1 MTVRP
6 SPCRQ
11 PSQKTEAAI
20 GSEVSGTSSAGRLGS
35 PTRWRAEVLLVAGVS
50 LGQSAVYA
58 VVRLADMLTRAP
70 LKDSTAGLNHSQST
84 REVFDLVYQLL
95 GIGFTL
101 VPVALALYLMWL
113 DGQGSVLERLGLG
126 RGVGR
131 GGSGRGGAGPDAGCG
146 AGPDAGCDARGGG
159 TASDG
164 VLRDGAR
171 RAAWGDAWRAVGLF
185 VLIGAGTLVVYAAGR
200 ALGVTAQISTNNLN
214 AAWWT
219 VPVLLL
225 QAVKNGVLEEVLL
238 LGFFWDRLEK
248 LRWSPWAII
257 VGLAVF
263 RGSYH
268 LYQGFGP
275 FVGNVLMGLIFGWL
289 YMRRR
294 RVMPFVG
301 AHFLLDAVGF
311 LVPGILRG

>member
-1 MTVRP
+1 MI
-6 SPCRQ
+6 S
-11 PSQKTEAAI
+11 
-20 GSEVSGTSSAGRLGS
+20 SEVSGASYPGRLTS
-35 PTRWRAEVLLVAGVS
+35 PARWRAEVLLVAGVS

-113 DGQGSVLERLGLG
+113 DGQGSVRGRLGLG
-126 RGVGR
+126 RGVDPDAGR
-131 GGSGRGGAGPDAGCG
+131 GAGRGGAGPDAGCG

>member
-1 MTVRP
+1 M
-6 SPCRQ
+6 
-11 PSQKTEAAI
+11 
-20 GSEVSGTSSAGRLGS
+20 
-35 PTRWRAEVLLVAGVS
+35 LLVAGVS

>member
-1 MTVRP
+1 MI
-6 SPCRQ
+6 S
-11 PSQKTEAAI
+11 
-20 GSEVSGTSSAGRLGS
+20 SEVSGTSSPGRLTS
-35 PTRWRAEVLLVAGVS
+35 PTRWRTEVLLVAGVS

-84 REVFDLVYQLL
+84 RAVVDLVYQLL

-113 DGQGSVLERLGLG
+113 DGQGSVRERLGLG

-131 GGSGRGGAGPDAGCG
+131 GSGGGLGSGGGFGAG
-146 AGPDAGCDARGGG
+146 
-159 TASDG
+159 
-164 VLRDGAR
+164 R
-171 RAAWGDAWRAVGLF
+171 REAWGDAWRAVALF

-289 YMRRR
+289 YTRRR

>member
-1 MTVRP
+1 M
-6 SPCRQ
+6 
-11 PSQKTEAAI
+11 
-20 GSEVSGTSSAGRLGS
+20 
-35 PTRWRAEVLLVAGVS
+35 LLVAGVS

-131 GGSGRGGAGPDAGCG
+131 GAGCGAGPDAGCG
-146 AGPDAGCDARGGG
+146 VDPDAGCDARGGG

-301 AHFLLDAVGF
+301 VHFLLDAVGF
-311 LVPGILRG
+311 LAPGILRG

>member
-1 MTVRP
+1 MI
-6 SPCRQ
+6 S
-11 PSQKTEAAI
+11 
-20 GSEVSGTSSAGRLGS
+20 GEVSGASYPGRLTS
-35 PTRWRAEVLLVAGVS
+35 PARWRAEVLLVAGVS

-131 GGSGRGGAGPDAGCG
+131 GGAGPDAGRG
-146 AGPDAGCDARGGG
+146 VDPDAGRSAGPDAGCDARGGG

>member
-1 MTVRP
+1 M
-6 SPCRQ
+6 
-11 PSQKTEAAI
+11 
-20 GSEVSGTSSAGRLGS
+20 
-35 PTRWRAEVLLVAGVS
+35 LLVAGVS

-58 VVRLADMLTRAP
+58 GVRLADMLTRAP
-70 LKDSTAGLNHSQST
+70 LKDSTASLNNSQST
-84 REVFDLVYQLL
+84 RAVFDLVYQLL

-113 DGQGSVLERLGLG
+113 DGQGSVRERLGLE
-126 RGVGR
+126 RGF
-131 GGSGRGGAGPDAGCG
+131 GGAESDVPVRAGW
-146 AGPDAGCDARGGG
+146 RE
-159 TASDG
+159 
-164 VLRDGAR
+164 
-171 RAAWGDAWRAVGLF
+171 AWGDVWRAVALF
-185 VLIGAGTLVVYAAGR
+185 ALIGAGTLAVYAAGR

>member
-1 MTVRP
+1 MI
-6 SPCRQ
+6 S
-11 PSQKTEAAI
+11 
-20 GSEVSGTSSAGRLGS
+20 GEVSGASYPARLTSPA
-35 PTRWRAEVLLVAGVS
+35 RWRAEVLLVAGVS

-84 REVFDLVYQLL
+84 RAVFDLVYQLL

-131 GGSGRGGAGPDAGCG
+131 GGAGRGGAGPDAGCG

>member
-1 MTVRP
+1 M
-6 SPCRQ
+6 
-11 PSQKTEAAI
+11 
-20 GSEVSGTSSAGRLGS
+20 
-35 PTRWRAEVLLVAGVS
+35 LLVAGVS

-58 VVRLADMLTRAP
+58 AVRLADMLTRAP
-70 LKDSTAGLNHSQST
+70 LKDSTASLNNSQST
-84 REVFDLVYQLL
+84 RAVFDLVYQLL

-113 DGQGSVLERLGLG
+113 DGQGSVRERLGLG
-126 RGVGR
+126 RASGR
-131 GGSGRGGAGPDAGCG
+131 DAGRGGAGFGGAVRAG
-146 AGPDAGCDARGGG
+146 
-159 TASDG
+159 
-164 VLRDGAR
+164 R
-171 RAAWGDAWRAVGLF
+171 RAAWGDAWRAVALF
-185 VLIGAGTLVVYAAGR
+185 VLIGAGTLAVYAAGR

-311 LVPGILRG
+311 LAPGILRG

>member
-1 MTVRP
+1 MI
-6 SPCRQ
+6 S
-11 PSQKTEAAI
+11 
-20 GSEVSGTSSAGRLGS
+20 GEVSGASYPGRLTS
-35 PTRWRAEVLLVAGVS
+35 PARWRAEVLLVAGVS

-84 REVFDLVYQLL
+84 RAVFDLVYQLL

-131 GGSGRGGAGPDAGCG
+131 GGAGPDAGCGPGPDAGCG
-146 AGPDAGCDARGGG
+146 AGPAAGCGAGPAAGCDARGGG

-185 VLIGAGTLVVYAAGR
+185 VLIGAGTLVVYTAGR

>member
-1 MTVRP
+1 M
-6 SPCRQ
+6 
-11 PSQKTEAAI
+11 
-20 GSEVSGTSSAGRLGS
+20 SGASYPGRLTS
-35 PTRWRAEVLLVAGVS
+35 PARWRAEVLLVAGVS

-131 GGSGRGGAGPDAGCG
+131 GGAGRGGAGPDAGCG

-185 VLIGAGTLVVYAAGR
+185 VLIGAGTLVVYTAGR

-311 LVPGILRG
+311 LAPGILRG

>member
-1 MTVRP
+1 MI
-6 SPCRQ
+6 S
-11 PSQKTEAAI
+11 
-20 GSEVSGTSSAGRLGS
+20 SEVSGASYPGRLGS
-35 PTRWRAEVLLVAGVS
+35 PARWRAEVLLVAGVS

-84 REVFDLVYQLL
+84 RAVFDLVYQLL

-131 GGSGRGGAGPDAGCG
+131 GGAGRGGAGPDAGRG
-146 AGPDAGCDARGGG
+146 ARGGG

>member
-1 MTVRP
+1 MI
-6 SPCRQ
+6 S
-11 PSQKTEAAI
+11 
-20 GSEVSGTSSAGRLGS
+20 SEVSGASYPGRLGS
-35 PTRWRAEVLLVAGVS
+35 PARWRAEVLLVAGVS

-58 VVRLADMLTRAP
+58 AVRLADMLTRAP

-113 DGQGSVLERLGLG
+113 DGQGSVRGRLGLG

-131 GGSGRGGAGPDAGCG
+131 GAGRGAGPGAGRGAGPDAGCD

-200 ALGVTAQISTNNLN
+200 ALSVTAQISTNNLN

-238 LGFFWDRLEK
+238 LGFFWDRLER

>member
-1 MTVRP
+1 MT
-6 SPCRQ
+6 
-11 PSQKTEAAI
+11 
-20 GSEVSGTSSAGRLGS
+20 S

-58 VVRLADMLTRAP
+58 AVRLADMLTRGP
-70 LKDSTAGLNHSQST
+70 LQDSTASLNNSQST
-84 REVFDLVYQLL
+84 RPVFDLVYQLL

-101 VPVALALYLMWL
+101 VPVALALYLLWL

-126 RGVGR
+126 RGR
-131 GGSGRGGAGPDAGCG
+131 GSVSAGPDAV
-146 AGPDAGCDARGGG
+146 GG
-159 TASDG
+159 SR
-164 VLRDGAR
+164 RD
-171 RAAWGDAWRAVGLF
+171 AWGDAWRAVALF
-185 VLIGAGTLVVYAAGR
+185 VLIGAGTLAVYAAGR

-238 LGFFWDRLEK
+238 FGFFWDRLEK

-257 VGLAVF
+257 VGLAVL

-301 AHFLLDAVGF
+301 AHTAIDIAGF
-311 LVPGILRG
+311 FAPGVLTSVDPLF

>member
-1 MTVRP
+1 MI
-6 SPCRQ
+6 S
-11 PSQKTEAAI
+11 
-20 GSEVSGTSSAGRLGS
+20 SEVSGASYPGRLTS
-35 PTRWRAEVLLVAGVS
+35 PARWRAEVLLVAGVS

-58 VVRLADMLTRAP
+58 AVRLADMLTRAP

-131 GGSGRGGAGPDAGCG
+131 GSGGGSGSDGALRGG
-146 AGPDAGCDARGGG
+146 
-159 TASDG
+159 
-164 VLRDGAR
+164 R
-171 RAAWGDAWRAVGLF
+171 REAWGDAWRAVALF

-219 VPVLLL
+219 APVLLL

-311 LVPGILRG
+311 LAPGILRG

>member
-1 MTVRP
+1 M
-6 SPCRQ
+6 
-11 PSQKTEAAI
+11 
-20 GSEVSGTSSAGRLGS
+20 
-35 PTRWRAEVLLVAGVS
+35 
-50 LGQSAVYA
+50 YA

-84 REVFDLVYQLL
+84 RAVFDLVYQLL

-131 GGSGRGGAGPDAGCG
+131 GAGRGAGPGAGRG

-238 LGFFWDRLEK
+238 LGFFWDRLER

>member
-1 MTVRP
+1 MI
-6 SPCRQ
+6 S
-11 PSQKTEAAI
+11 
-20 GSEVSGTSSAGRLGS
+20 GEVSGASYPGRLTS
-35 PTRWRAEVLLVAGVS
+35 PARWRAEVLLVAGVS

-131 GGSGRGGAGPDAGCG
+131 GAGRGAGPDAGRG
-146 AGPDAGCDARGGG
+146 AGPHPGCDARGGG

-164 VLRDGAR
+164 ALRGGR
-171 RAAWGDAWRAVGLF
+171 REAWGDAWRAVGLF
-185 VLIGAGTLVVYAAGR
+185 VLIGAGTLAVYAAGR

-238 LGFFWDRLEK
+238 LGFFWDRLER

>member
-1 MTVRP
+1 MI
-6 SPCRQ
+6 S
-11 PSQKTEAAI
+11 
-20 GSEVSGTSSAGRLGS
+20 SEVSGASYPGRLTS
-35 PTRWRAEVLLVAGVS
+35 PARWRAEVLLVAGVS

-84 REVFDLVYQLL
+84 RAGFDLVYQLL

-113 DGQGSVLERLGLG
+113 DGQGSVRERLGLG

-131 GGSGRGGAGPDAGCG
+131 GGSGPDAGR
-146 AGPDAGCDARGGG
+146 DARGGG

-164 VLRDGAR
+164 VVRDGAR

-238 LGFFWDRLEK
+238 LGFFWDRLER

-301 AHFLLDAVGF
+301 VHFLLDAVGF

>member
-1 MTVRP
+1 MI
-6 SPCRQ
+6 SD
-11 PSQKTEAAI
+11 
-20 GSEVSGTSSAGRLGS
+20 EVSGASYPGRLGS
-35 PTRWRAEVLLVAGVS
+35 PARWRAEVLLVAGVS

-84 REVFDLVYQLL
+84 RAVFDLVYQLL

-113 DGQGSVLERLGLG
+113 DGQGSVRGRLGLG
-126 RGVGR
+126 RGVDPDAGC
-131 GGSGRGGAGPDAGCG
+131 GAGPDAGCG
-146 AGPDAGCDARGGG
+146 AGPDAGRGARGGG

-185 VLIGAGTLVVYAAGR
+185 VLIGAGTLVVYTAGR

-225 QAVKNGVLEEVLL
+225 QAVKNGVMEEVLL

-311 LVPGILRG
+311 LAPGILRG

>member
-1 MTVRP
+1 MI
-6 SPCRQ
+6 S
-11 PSQKTEAAI
+11 
-20 GSEVSGTSSAGRLGS
+20 SEVSGASYPGRLGS
-35 PTRWRAEVLLVAGVS
+35 PARWRAEVLLVAGVS

-84 REVFDLVYQLL
+84 RAVFDLVYQLL

-113 DGQGSVLERLGLG
+113 DGQGSVRERLGLG
-126 RGVGR
+126 CGV
-131 GGSGRGGAGPDAGCG
+131 GRGGAGPDAGCG
-146 AGPDAGCDARGGG
+146 ARGGG

>member
-1 MTVRP
+1 MI
-6 SPCRQ
+6 S
-11 PSQKTEAAI
+11 
-20 GSEVSGTSSAGRLGS
+20 SEVSGASYPARLTSPA
-35 PTRWRAEVLLVAGVS
+35 RWRAEVLLVAGVS

-84 REVFDLVYQLL
+84 RAVFDLVYQLL

-131 GGSGRGGAGPDAGCG
+131 GGAGRGG

-248 LRWSPWAII
+248 LRWSPWTII

>member
-1 MTVRP
+1 M
-6 SPCRQ
+6 
-11 PSQKTEAAI
+11 
-20 GSEVSGTSSAGRLGS
+20 
-35 PTRWRAEVLLVAGVS
+35 LLVAGVS

-70 LKDSTAGLNHSQST
+70 LKDSTASLNNSQST
-84 REVFDLVYQLL
+84 RAVFDLVYQLL

-131 GGSGRGGAGPDAGCG
+131 GAGRGAGPGAGRGAGPDAGCD

-238 LGFFWDRLEK
+238 LGFFWDRLER

>member
-1 MTVRP
+1 MI
-6 SPCRQ
+6 S
-11 PSQKTEAAI
+11 
-20 GSEVSGTSSAGRLGS
+20 SEVSGTSYPARLTS
-35 PTRWRAEVLLVAGVS
+35 PARWRAEVLLVAGVS

-131 GGSGRGGAGPDAGCG
+131 GGAGPDAGCGPGPDAGCG
-146 AGPDAGCDARGGG
+146 AGPAAGCGARGGG

-238 LGFFWDRLEK
+238 LGFFWDRLER

-311 LVPGILRG
+311 LAPGILRG

>member
-1 MTVRP
+1 MI
-6 SPCRQ
+6 SC
-11 PSQKTEAAI
+11 
-20 GSEVSGTSSAGRLGS
+20 EVSGTSSPGRLGS
-35 PTRWRAEVLLVAGVS
+35 PARWRAEVLLVAGVS

-131 GGSGRGGAGPDAGCG
+131 GGAGPDAGCG
-146 AGPDAGCDARGGG
+146 VDPDAGRSAGPDAGCNARGGG

-275 FVGNVLMGLIFGWL
+275 FIGNVLMGLIFGWL

>member
-1 MTVRP
+1 MTE
-6 SPCRQ
+6 
-11 PSQKTEAAI
+11 KTETNGICAP
-20 GSEVSGTSSAGRLGS
+20 GVRT
-35 PTRWRAEVLLVAGVS
+35 PRWGAEVLLVAALS

-70 LKDSTAGLNHSQST
+70 LKDSTASLNTSQSS
-84 REVFDLVYQLL
+84 RAVFDLIYQLL

-101 VPVALALYLMWL
+101 VPVALAAYLMWL
-113 DGQGSVLERLGLG
+113 DGRGSVRDRLGL
-126 RGVGR
+126 RPVR
-131 GGSGRGGAGPDAGCG
+131 F
-146 AGPDAGCDARGGG
+146 
-159 TASDG
+159 
-164 VLRDGAR
+164 
-171 RAAWGDAWRAVGLF
+171 WGDAWRAVVLF
-185 VLIGAGTLVVYAAGR
+185 VLIGAGTLGVYAVGR
-200 ALGVTAQISTNNLN
+200 ALGVTAEISTNNLS

-238 LGFFWDRLEK
+238 LGFFWDRLER

-275 FVGNVLMGLIFGWL
+275 FIGNVLMGLIFGWL
-289 YMRRR
+289 FMRRR
-294 RVMPFVG
+294 RTMPFVG

-311 LVPGILRG
+311 LVPGILAD

>member
-1 MTVRP
+1 MI
-6 SPCRQ
+6 S
-11 PSQKTEAAI
+11 
-20 GSEVSGTSSAGRLGS
+20 SEVSGASYPGRLTS
-35 PTRWRAEVLLVAGVS
+35 PARWRAEVLLVAGVS

-131 GGSGRGGAGPDAGCG
+131 GGAGPDAGCG
-146 AGPDAGCDARGGG
+146 VDPDAGRGAGPDAGRGARGGG

-238 LGFFWDRLEK
+238 LGFFWDRLER

>member
-1 MTVRP
+1 MI
-6 SPCRQ
+6 S
-11 PSQKTEAAI
+11 
-20 GSEVSGTSSAGRLGS
+20 SEVSGASYPGRLGS
-35 PTRWRAEVLLVAGVS
+35 PARWRAEVLLVAGVS

-84 REVFDLVYQLL
+84 RAGFDLVYQLL

-126 RGVGR
+126 RGAR
-131 GGSGRGGAGPDAGCG
+131 GGAGRGGAGPDAGCG
-146 AGPDAGCDARGGG
+146 AGPDAGCDARGRG

-185 VLIGAGTLVVYAAGR
+185 VLIGAGTLVIYAAGR
-200 ALGVTAQISTNNLN
+200 ALGATAQISTNNLN

>member
-1 MTVRP
+1 MI
-6 SPCRQ
+6 S
-11 PSQKTEAAI
+11 
-20 GSEVSGTSSAGRLGS
+20 SEVSGASYPGRLGS
-35 PTRWRAEVLLVAGVS
+35 PARWRAEVLLVAGVS

-84 REVFDLVYQLL
+84 RAVFDLVYQLL

-131 GGSGRGGAGPDAGCG
+131 GSGGGSGSDGALRGG
-146 AGPDAGCDARGGG
+146 
-159 TASDG
+159 
-164 VLRDGAR
+164 R
-171 RAAWGDAWRAVGLF
+171 REAWGDAWRAVALF

-219 VPVLLL
+219 APVLLL

-311 LVPGILRG
+311 LAPGILRG

>member
-1 MTVRP
+1 MI
-6 SPCRQ
+6 S
-11 PSQKTEAAI
+11 
-20 GSEVSGTSSAGRLGS
+20 SEVSGASYPARLTSPA
-35 PTRWRAEVLLVAGVS
+35 RWRAEVLLVAGVS

-131 GGSGRGGAGPDAGCG
+131 GGAGPDAGCGVDPDAGRG

>member
-1 MTVRP
+1 MT
-6 SPCRQ
+6 
-11 PSQKTEAAI
+11 
-20 GSEVSGTSSAGRLGS
+20 S

-58 VVRLADMLTRAP
+58 AVRLADMLTRGP
-70 LKDSTAGLNHSQST
+70 LQDSTASLNNSQST
-84 REVFDLVYQLL
+84 RPVFDLVYQLL

-101 VPVALALYLMWL
+101 VPVALALYLLWL

-126 RGVGR
+126 RGAGRDAGR
-131 GGSGRGGAGPDAGCG
+131 GGFGFAGGLGFG
-146 AGPDAGCDARGGG
+146 
-159 TASDG
+159 SD
-164 VLRDGAR
+164 VRVSRRD
-171 RAAWGDAWRAVGLF
+171 AWGDAWRAVALF
-185 VLIGAGTLVVYAAGR
+185 VLIGAGTLAVYAAGR

-248 LRWSPWAII
+248 LRWSPWVII
-257 VGLAVF
+257 VGLAIF

-311 LVPGILRG
+311 LVPSILRG

>member
-1 MTVRP
+1 MI
-6 SPCRQ
+6 S
-11 PSQKTEAAI
+11 
-20 GSEVSGTSSAGRLGS
+20 SEVSGASYPGRLTS
-35 PTRWRAEVLLVAGVS
+35 PARWRAEVLLVAGVS

-126 RGVGR
+126 CGAGPGAGR
-131 GGSGRGGAGPDAGCG
+131 GAGRGGAGPDAGCG

-238 LGFFWDRLEK
+238 LGFFWDRLER

>member
-1 MTVRP
+1 MI
-6 SPCRQ
+6 SD
-11 PSQKTEAAI
+11 
-20 GSEVSGTSSAGRLGS
+20 EVSGASYPGRLTS
-35 PTRWRAEVLLVAGVS
+35 PARWRAEVLLVAGVS

-131 GGSGRGGAGPDAGCG
+131 GGAGPAAGCG
-146 AGPDAGCDARGGG
+146 ARGGG

-238 LGFFWDRLEK
+238 LGFFWDRLER

>member
-1 MTVRP
+1 MI
-6 SPCRQ
+6 SD
-11 PSQKTEAAI
+11 
-20 GSEVSGTSSAGRLGS
+20 EVSGASYPGRLGS
-35 PTRWRAEVLLVAGVS
+35 PARWRAEVLLVAGVS

-84 REVFDLVYQLL
+84 RAVFDLVYQLL

-113 DGQGSVLERLGLG
+113 DGQGSVRGRLGLG
-126 RGVGR
+126 RGVDPDAGC
-131 GGSGRGGAGPDAGCG
+131 GAGPDAGCG
-146 AGPDAGCDARGGG
+146 AGPDAGRGARGGG

-185 VLIGAGTLVVYAAGR
+185 VLIGAGTLVVYTAGR

-225 QAVKNGVLEEVLL
+225 QAVKSGVLEEVLL
-238 LGFFWDRLEK
+238 LGFFWDRLER

-311 LVPGILRG
+311 LAPGILRG

>member
-1 MTVRP
+1 MI
-6 SPCRQ
+6 S
-11 PSQKTEAAI
+11 
-20 GSEVSGTSSAGRLGS
+20 SEVSGASYPGRLTS
-35 PTRWRAEVLLVAGVS
+35 PARWRAEVLLVAGVS

-58 VVRLADMLTRAP
+58 AVRLADRLTRAP

-131 GGSGRGGAGPDAGCG
+131 GAGRGAGPGAGRGAGPDAGCD

>member
-1 MTVRP
+1 MI
-6 SPCRQ
+6 S
-11 PSQKTEAAI
+11 
-20 GSEVSGTSSAGRLGS
+20 SEVSGTSYPGRLTS
-35 PTRWRAEVLLVAGVS
+35 LTRWRTEVLLVAGVS

-84 REVFDLVYQLL
+84 RAVFDLVYQLL

-113 DGQGSVLERLGLG
+113 DGQGSVRERLGLG
-126 RGVGR
+126 RGAGR
-131 GGSGRGGAGPDAGCG
+131 GSGGGSGFGGDVRAG
-146 AGPDAGCDARGGG
+146 R
-159 TASDG
+159 
-164 VLRDGAR
+164 RDT
-171 RAAWGDAWRAVGLF
+171 WGDVWRAVALF

>member
-1 MTVRP
+1 MI
-6 SPCRQ
+6 S
-11 PSQKTEAAI
+11 
-20 GSEVSGTSSAGRLGS
+20 GEVSGASYPGRLTS
-35 PTRWRAEVLLVAGVS
+35 PARWRAEVLLVAGVS

-84 REVFDLVYQLL
+84 RAVFDLVYQLL

-131 GGSGRGGAGPDAGCG
+131 GGSGRGG

>member
-1 MTVRP
+1 M
-6 SPCRQ
+6 
-11 PSQKTEAAI
+11 
-20 GSEVSGTSSAGRLGS
+20 
-35 PTRWRAEVLLVAGVS
+35 
-50 LGQSAVYA
+50 
-58 VVRLADMLTRAP
+58 
-70 LKDSTAGLNHSQST
+70 
-84 REVFDLVYQLL
+84 
-95 GIGFTL
+95 
-101 VPVALALYLMWL
+101 
-113 DGQGSVLERLGLG
+113 
-126 RGVGR
+126 
-131 GGSGRGGAGPDAGCG
+131 
-146 AGPDAGCDARGGG
+146 
-159 TASDG
+159 
-164 VLRDGAR
+164 
-171 RAAWGDAWRAVGLF
+171 
-185 VLIGAGTLVVYAAGR
+185 
-200 ALGVTAQISTNNLN
+200 TAQISTNNLN

-238 LGFFWDRLEK
+238 LGFFWDRLER

>member
-1 MTVRP
+1 MI
-6 SPCRQ
+6 S
-11 PSQKTEAAI
+11 
-20 GSEVSGTSSAGRLGS
+20 SEVSGASYPGRLTS
-35 PTRWRAEVLLVAGVS
+35 PARWRAEVLLVAGVS

-58 VVRLADMLTRAP
+58 AVRLADMLTRAP

-131 GGSGRGGAGPDAGCG
+131 GGAGPDAGCG
-146 AGPDAGCDARGGG
+146 AGPDVGRGVDPDAGCDARGGG

-219 VPVLLL
+219 APVLLL

-311 LVPGILRG
+311 LAPGILRG

>member
-1 MTVRP
+1 M
-6 SPCRQ
+6 
-11 PSQKTEAAI
+11 
-20 GSEVSGTSSAGRLGS
+20 
-35 PTRWRAEVLLVAGVS
+35 LLVAGVS
-50 LGQSAVYA
+50 LGESAVYA
-58 VVRLADMLTRAP
+58 AVRLADMLTRAP
-70 LKDSTAGLNHSQST
+70 LKDSTASLNNSQST
-84 REVFDLVYQLL
+84 RAVFDLVYQLL

-113 DGQGSVLERLGLG
+113 DGQGSVRERLGLG
-126 RGVGR
+126 HGVGR
-131 GGSGRGGAGPDAGCG
+131 GGAGHGGAESDGALRSGR
-146 AGPDAGCDARGGG
+146 RG
-159 TASDG
+159 
-164 VLRDGAR
+164 
-171 RAAWGDAWRAVGLF
+171 AWGDAWRAIALF
-185 VLIGAGTLVVYAAGR
+185 VLIGAGTLAVYAAGR

-248 LRWSPWAII
+248 LRCSPWAII

>member
-1 MTVRP
+1 MI
-6 SPCRQ
+6 S
-11 PSQKTEAAI
+11 
-20 GSEVSGTSSAGRLGS
+20 SEVSGASYPGRLTS
-35 PTRWRAEVLLVAGVS
+35 PARWRAEVLLVAGVS

-131 GGSGRGGAGPDAGCG
+131 GGAGRGG

-200 ALGVTAQISTNNLN
+200 ALGATAQISTNNLN

>member
-1 MTVRP
+1 MI
-6 SPCRQ
+6 S
-11 PSQKTEAAI
+11 
-20 GSEVSGTSSAGRLGS
+20 SEVSGASYPGRLTS
-35 PTRWRAEVLLVAGVS
+35 PARWRAEVLLVAGVS

-58 VVRLADMLTRAP
+58 AVRLADMLTRAP

-84 REVFDLVYQLL
+84 RAVFDLVYQLL

-113 DGQGSVLERLGLG
+113 DEQGSVRERLGLG
-126 RGVGR
+126 RGAGR
-131 GGSGRGGAGPDAGCG
+131 GSGGGLGAGGDMRGGP
-146 AGPDAGCDARGGG
+146 
-159 TASDG
+159 
-164 VLRDGAR
+164 RD
-171 RAAWGDAWRAVGLF
+171 AWGDVWRAVALF

-225 QAVKNGVLEEVLL
+225 QAVKNGVLEEMLL